1 MLDKEGSL
9 MKKSIRTTA
18 MAVLILL
25 QQGSM
30 IAMALFDGDPATAP
44 DWATAVP
51 LATAAVGFLFARDQA
66 AHDKGEE

>member
-1 MLDKEGSL
+1 
-9 MKKSIRTTA
+9 